1 MAETAQR
8 FVVYSADRNFAR
20 FAVFPAGLFL
30 VVAAIVIPAD
40 NPIKFVAAVFGLP
53 CLMWSSSVVWR
64 RRVEVTE
71 QNVAVVNVFS
81 RHEVCRG
88 AS

>member
-40 NPIKFVAAVFGLP
+40 NPIKFVAAVFGAHRRFGLVSLP
-53 CLMWSSSVVWR
+53 AARIMRSL
-64 RRVEVTE
+64 
-71 QNVAVVNVFS
+71 
-81 RHEVCRG
+81 
-88 AS
+88 